1 MSKGL
6 KFLAFTLCVLTL
18 CISLAAC
25 SDSQNTNET
34 ETDAQTEITY
44 ENIDV
49 DRYVKSIQYKGLTV
63 AFDSM
68 SETKADAVWNAV
80 YATAVLEGYP
90 EEKVSYY
97 FGQMKDSYMH
107 YAGGDEEKYLL
118 VLEAQGTS
126 EEEMLADA
134 ERLVKEDLVYEYII
148 KHEGIA
154 LTDGEKT
161 ALFDKYVA
169 KYSEELGKT
178 PEEVAASMEDYI
190 YESMLYDKTTEYL
203 FTVNTFSTK
212 GN

>member
-18 CISLAAC
+18 IASLASC
-25 SDSQNTNET
+25 SDSQKTNE
-34 ETDAQTEITY
+34 EESDAQTEITY

-49 DRYVKSIQYKGLTV
+49 DGYVKSIQYKGLTV

-126 EEEMLADA
+126 EEQMLEEAK
-134 ERLVKEDLVYEYII
+134 RLVKEDLVFEYII
-148 KHEGIA
+148 KHEQITV
-154 LTDGEKT
+154 TDEEKDS
-161 ALFDKYVA
+161 LFNKYVE
-169 KYSEELGKT
+169 KYSAELGKAH
-178 PEEVAASMEDYI
+178 EEVAASMEDYI

>member
-6 KFLAFTLCVLTL
+6 KILAVMLCVFLL
-18 CISLAAC
+18 CTTVMAC
-25 SDSQNTNET
+25 SDSREDAET
-34 ETDAQTEITY
+34 DLDAQTEITY

-80 YATAVLEGYP
+80 YATAVFGGYP

-107 YAGGDEEKYLL
+107 YAGGDEEKYLF

-154 LTDGEKT
+154 LTDGEK
-161 ALFDKYVA
+161 AELFDKYVE
-169 KYSEELGKT
+169 KYSTELGKT

>member
-6 KFLAFTLCVLTL
+6 KFLAFMLCVLTL
-18 CISLAAC
+18 SISLAAC
-25 SDSQNTNET
+25 SDSQNVSET

-49 DRYVKSIQYKGLTV
+49 DSYVKSIQYKGLTV

-68 SETKADAVWNAV
+68 NETKADAVWSAI
-80 YATAVLEGYP
+80 YATAILEGYP
-90 EEKVSYY
+90 DEKVSYY

-118 VLEAQGTS
+118 LLEAQGTS
-126 EEEMLADA
+126 EEKMLEEA

-148 KHEGIA
+148 KHEGIT
-154 LTDGEKT
+154 LTDGEK
-161 ALFDKYVA
+161 AELFDKYVA
-169 KYSEELGKT
+169 KYSAELGKA
-178 PEEVAASMEDYI
+178 PEEVAASMADYV